1 MCACVCVCNTPSWM
15 VMDNEK
21 KKYGLVVL
29 CTVPVQQ
36 NVLSVCCMG
45 PSSSQ

>member
-1 MCACVCVCNTPSWM
+1 M
-15 VMDNEK
+15 VMEIMRR

-29 CTVPVQQ
+29 GTVPVQQ

-45 PSSSQ
+45 PSLKQ